1 MLESHGGLS
10 GFGSKYPFAEGDYNT
25 NYCEL
30 IHDTLSVKLT
40 RMISVSSKYSKLP
53 KSMAA

>member
-40 RMISVSSKYSKLP
+40 RMISVNSKYSKLP